1 MSGDVVALEPVEDD
15 DSVVLEFKGEW
26 FRLSGE
32 APSQMAMME
41 LAAYAEAGA
50 DTMDQA
56 AMAVILDVLH
66 DVVHED
72 DWSRFKAHARRTRAT
87 GDELMMDF
95 TKRAVEAVVD
105 RPSKRSS
112 DASGGPQRTVP
123 SSTGASSAP
132 ASPTL
137 KSPDEIIG
145 EMNDRGRPD
154 LALVVRRRQDFAAQR
169 SA

>member
-1 MSGDVVALEPVEDD
+1 MTGEVVALEPADD
-15 DSVVLEFKGEW
+15 EAVIDFKGEW

-32 APSQMAMME
+32 PPSQMAMME

-50 DTMDQA
+50 DTLDQA

-66 DVVHED
+66 DLVHAD
-72 DWSRFKAHARRTRAT
+72 DWSRFKSHARRSRAT

-95 TKRAVEAVVD
+95 AKRATEAVVD

-112 DASGGPQRTVP
+112 DASDGPLRTVP
-123 SSTGASSAP
+123 SSTVASSSPAP
-132 ASPTL
+132 PVL

-145 EMNDRGRPD
+145 EMNGRGRPD
-154 LALVVRRRQDFAAQR
+154 LALVVRRRQDFVAAQR